1 MEDPNEVIVDKR
13 SWWAR
18 NWKWFVPTGCMSL
31 IVLFALFLFGVFF
44 EVTSIMKDSE
54 AYKESMTLVQHNK
67 ILIEKLGSPIET
79 DGMLSGSVSTTNDV
93 RKCDVQVPLK
103 GPKGKATLFVV
114 GEKRGKWKYS
124 EMSVYIE
131 KTDEKID
138 LLEKE

>member
-1 MEDPNEVIVDKR
+1 MNDPNELIVDKR
-13 SWWAR
+13 SWWNR
-18 NWKWFVPTGCMSL
+18 NWKWFVPTGCVSL

-44 EVTSIMKDSE
+44 EVTSIIKDSD
-54 AYKESMTLVQHNK
+54 AYIESMELVQHNK

-79 DGMLSGSVSTTNDV
+79 DGMVSGTVSSTNDV

-114 GEKRGKWKYS
+114 DEKRGKWKYS

-131 KTDEKID
+131 KTKEKID

>member
-1 MEDPNEVIVDKR
+1 MQDDYNQPQKN
-13 SWWAR
+13 WWNR
-18 NWKWFVPTGCMSL
+18 NWKWFIPTGCLSIIIL
-31 IVLFALFLFGVFF
+31 FVLFLVGVFF
-44 EVTSIMKDSE
+44 EVTSIIKDSD
-54 AYKESMTLVQHNK
+54 AYIESMELVQHNK

-79 DGMLSGSVSTTNDV
+79 DGMVSGTVSAVNDV

-138 LLEKE
+138 LLKKE

>member
-1 MEDPNEVIVDKR
+1 MEDSNELIVDKR
-13 SWWAR
+13 NWWNR
-18 NWKWFVPTGCMSL
+18 NWKWFVPTGCLTL
-31 IVLFALFLFGVFF
+31 IVLFALFLVGVFF
-44 EVTSIMKDSE
+44 EVTSIIKDSD
-54 AYKESMTLVQHNK
+54 AYIESMELVQHNK

-79 DGMLSGSVSTTNDV
+79 DGMVSGTVSAVNDI

-138 LLEKE
+138 LLKKE

>member
-1 MEDPNEVIVDKR
+1 MEDSNKLIEDKR
-13 SWWAR
+13 SWWDR

-44 EVTSIMKDSE
+44 EVTSIIKDSD
-54 AYKESMTLVQHNK
+54 AYIESMELVQHNK

-79 DGMLSGSVSTTNDV
+79 DGMVSGTVSAVNDI

-138 LLEKE
+138 LLKKE

>member
-1 MEDPNEVIVDKR
+1 MEDSNKLIVDKR
-13 SWWAR
+13 NWWNR
-18 NWKWFVPTGCMSL
+18 NWKWFVPTGCLTL
-31 IVLFALFLFGVFF
+31 IVLFVLFLVVVFF
-44 EVTSIMKDSE
+44 EVTSIIKDSD
-54 AYKESMTLVQHNK
+54 AYIESMELVQHNK

-79 DGMLSGSVSTTNDV
+79 DGMVSGTVSAVNDV

-138 LLEKE
+138 LLKKE

>member
-1 MEDPNEVIVDKR
+1 MEDSNELIEDKR
-13 SWWAR
+13 NWWNR
-18 NWKWFVPTGCMSL
+18 NWKWFVPTGCLSL
-31 IVLFALFLFGVFF
+31 IVLFALLLVGIFF
-44 EVTSIMKDSE
+44 EVTSIIKDSD
-54 AYKESMTLVQHNK
+54 AYIESMELVQHNK

-79 DGMLSGSVSTTNDV
+79 DGMVSGTVSAVNDI

-138 LLEKE
+138 LLKQ